1 MDQRPASDDLE
12 SLLLPRLC
20 PAPTGLRERIE
31 QRAIGTLHRRRWL
44 RRGRLVVALAAC
56 FLAGMVTI
64 DFLRSRPKPVAVG
77 ELRAMPQQTVV
88 FVPVEAPPAV
98 ELRAEQAER
107 PEQAQVY
114 FTAGKRYAA
123 EAGDWDSALRCYRN
137 ALDAD
142 PQQAEHI
149 DPDNDDWLTM
159 ALKLDRQKERENAK
173 HEN

>member
-1 MDQRPASDDLE
+1 MSDMPAPDDLE
-12 SLLLPRLC
+12 ALLTPNLMPASAAVRGLIERRSSGAVRSRL
-20 PAPTGLRERIE
+20 
-31 QRAIGTLHRRRWL
+31 WL

-56 FLAGMVTI
+56 YLAGMVTI
-64 DFLRSRPKPVAVG
+64 DFLRMRPDIVTVG
-77 ELRAMPQQTVV
+77 VLRTLPERIVV
-88 FVPVEAPPAV
+88 VIPAEAPLAV
-98 ELRAEQAER
+98 ELRAEQALP

-114 FTAGKRYAA
+114 FTAGKRYAT

-142 PQQAEHI
+142 PKQAERI

-159 ALKLDRQKERENAK
+159 ALKLDRQKEKENAK

>member
-1 MDQRPASDDLE
+1 MDQVPPADDLE
-12 SLLLPRLC
+12 ALLSPRVC
-20 PAPTGLRERIE
+20 PTPTGLRERIE
-31 QRAIGTLHRRRWL
+31 QRAFSTLRRRRWR
-44 RRGRLVVALAAC
+44 RRGRAVVALAAC

-64 DFLRSRPKPVAVG
+64 DFLHSRPKPVAVG
-77 ELRAMPQQTVV
+77 ELQAVPQRTFV
-88 FVPVEAPPAV
+88 FVPVEAPRAV
-98 ELRAEQAER
+98 ELRAELAER

-123 EAGDWDSALRCYRN
+123 EAGDWDSTLRCYRN

-149 DPDNDDWLTM
+149 DPENDDWLTM
-159 ALKLDRQKERENAK
+159 ALKLDRQKEKENAK